1 MLGGELEALLDHPL
15 LGGVDY
21 EEVEEDPDLLD
32 EPVLQLDMQVRVW
45 CGMQL
50 ASTCVMW
57 YATSKYV

>member
-1 MLGGELEALLDHPL
+1 MEALLDHPL

-50 ASTCVMW
+50 ASTCEIYYCIVLFPCL
-57 YATSKYV
+57 AN